1 MALNL
6 SDYGV
11 YFGIACI
18 VFGSIFLITGV
29 ALTITKGWMGRR
41 PADDED
47 ILTN

>member
-18 VFGSIFLITGV
+18 VFGGIFLVTGV
-29 ALTITKGWMGRR
+29 ALTITKRWVRR
-41 PADDED
+41 ASDDED